1 MAKVVRIVPELVRRA
16 SRLGCRVEVA
26 LVRAASVSRR
36 GRAMALRHAWIRA
49 GTRRAQEAGIMDTLV
64 CNDSRDATN
73 ARAATDARDATDA
86 GAARVR
92 VVAGEDV
99 WLEAEAVEQLGRV
112 AALPGCVRAVGMPDL
127 HPGPG
132 IPIGAAFAFDGVVRP
147 GLVGGDAGCGARLW
161 ALGRCKLGGDALERR
176 VRAVL
181 CRPALEDADPA
192 ALFDAVWREGARG
205 LAGVTGVP
213 DTLAALAAGDEQDA
227 AAQGA
232 GEQDAA
238 VQGDAV
244 DVPEELDRAALG
256 RALGT
261 IGSGNHFAEV
271 SRVERVVDAGAASRL
286 GLDGR
291 SVCVLVH
298 SGSRGLGRDLAAR
311 WGEAALAAGSAD
323 AARYL
328 GELAGA
334 LRFARTNRLVIGWRL
349 LAALGAA
356 NPGRLSGVIDV
367 THNTVVHEPIDDGDA
382 GGPGVA
388 RAWVHRKGCAPAHID
403 QPTLIL
409 GSRGT
414 PSWIALGTGQR
425 ATLCSVAHGAGR
437 RMTRAEAQAKLRHR
451 YRRQELGRTA
461 TGGRIICD
469 RTELLYE
476 EHPDAYKPIEPVMAS
491 LEAAGLARR
500 VAALLPLLTVK
511 Q

>member
-1 MAKVVRIVPELVRRA
+1 
-16 SRLGCRVEVA
+16 
-26 LVRAASVSRR
+26 
-36 GRAMALRHAWIRA
+36 
-49 GTRRAQEAGIMDTLV
+49 MDTLV
-64 CNDSRDATN
+64 SNDSRET
-73 ARAATDARDATDA
+73 TDAR
-86 GAARVR
+86 AARVR

-99 WLEAEAVEQLGRV
+99 WLEAEAVDQLGRV

-147 GLVGGDAGCGARLW
+147 HLVGGDAGCGARLW
-161 ALGRCKLGGDALERR
+161 VLGRCKLGGDALERR

-181 CRPALEDADPA
+181 DRPALEDADPA

-205 LAGVTGVP
+205 LAGVAGVP
-213 DTLAALAAGDEQDA
+213 DTLAALAAGDEPDA
-227 AAQGA
+227 
-232 GEQDAA
+232 
-238 VQGDAV
+238 GDAV
-244 DVPEELDRAALG
+244 DVPAELDRAALG

-311 WGEAALAAGSAD
+311 WGEAALVAGSAD

-334 LRFARTNRLVIGWRL
+334 LRFARANRLIIGWRL
-349 LAALGAA
+349 LTALGAA
-356 NPGRLSGVIDV
+356 SPGRLSGSIDV
-367 THNTVVHEPIDDGDA
+367 THNTVVHEPIDA
-382 GGPGVA
+382 GGAGVA
-388 RAWVHRKGCAPAHID
+388 GAWVHRKGCAPAHLD

-425 ATLCSVAHGAGR
+425 DTLCSVAHGAGR

-451 YRRQELGRTA
+451 YRRKELGRTA
-461 TGGRIICD
+461 AGGRVICD

-500 VAALLPLLTVK
+500 VAALVPLLTVK

>member
-1 MAKVVRIVPELVRRA
+1 MDNLLVDD
-16 SRLGCRVEVA
+16 
-26 LVRAASVSRR
+26 VSRAVPDNV
-36 GRAMALRHAWIRA
+36 G
-49 GTRRAQEAGIMDTLV
+49 
-64 CNDSRDATN
+64 
-73 ARAATDARDATDA
+73 
-86 GAARVR
+86 ARVR

-99 WLEAEAVEQLGRV
+99 WLETEALEQLARV

-147 GLVGGDAGCGARLW
+147 ALVGGDAGCGARLW
-161 ALGRCKLGGDALERR
+161 VLGRCKLGGDALERR

-181 CRPALEDADPA
+181 DRPALDDVDPA
-192 ALFDAVWREGARG
+192 VLFDAVWREGARG
-205 LAGVTGVP
+205 LARVPGVP
-213 DTLAALAAGDEQDA
+213 ETLAELAAAEAEDA
-227 AAQGA
+227 SS
-232 GEQDAA
+232 
-238 VQGDAV
+238 VV
-244 DVPEELDRAALG
+244 DVPAELDRAALG

-271 SRVERVVDAGAASRL
+271 SRVERVVDAQAAERL

-311 WGEAALAAGSAD
+311 WGEAVLAAGSAE
-323 AARYL
+323 AACYL
-328 GELAGA
+328 GELGGA
-334 LRFARTNRLVIGWRL
+334 LRFARANRLVIGWRL
-349 LAALGAA
+349 LSALGAA
-356 NPGRLSGVIDV
+356 SLGRVSGGVDV
-367 THNTVVHEPIDDGDA
+367 THNTVVPEVVDA
-382 GGPGVA
+382 GGEPV
-388 RAWVHRKGCAPAHID
+388 WVHRKGCAPAHLD

-414 PSWIALGTGQR
+414 PSWIALGAGQR

-437 RMTRAEAQAKLRHR
+437 RMTRTEAQAKLRHR

-461 TGGRIICD
+461 AGGRVICD

-491 LEAAGLARR
+491 LEAGGLARR
-500 VAALLPLLTVK
+500 VAALLPMLTVK

>member
-1 MAKVVRIVPELVRRA
+1 
-16 SRLGCRVEVA
+16 
-26 LVRAASVSRR
+26 
-36 GRAMALRHAWIRA
+36 
-49 GTRRAQEAGIMDTLV
+49 MDTLV
-64 CNDSRDATN
+64 CNDAG
-73 ARAATDARDATDA
+73 AATEAGASMNA

-99 WLEAEAVEQLGRV
+99 WLEAEAVDQLGRV
-112 AALPGCVRAVGMPDL
+112 AALPGCLRAVGMPDL

-147 GLVGGDAGCGARLW
+147 HLVGGDAGCGVRLW
-161 ALGRCKLGGDALERR
+161 VLGRCKLGGDALERR

-181 CRPALEDADPA
+181 DRPALEDADPA

-205 LAGVTGVP
+205 LARVAGVP
-213 DTLAALAAGDEQDA
+213 DTLAALAAADGED
-227 AAQGA
+227 A
-232 GEQDAA
+232 GEDT
-238 VQGDAV
+238 GDVV
-244 DVPEELDRAALG
+244 DVPATLDRAALG

-271 SRVERVVDAGAASRL
+271 SRVERVVDAEAASRL

-334 LRFARTNRLVIGWRL
+334 LRFARANRLIIGWRL
-349 LAALGAA
+349 LTALGAA
-356 NPGRLSGVIDV
+356 SAGRLSGGIDV
-367 THNTVVHEPIDDGDA
+367 THNTVAHEPIEDGGAA
-382 GGPGVA
+382 GAAGAIG
-388 RAWVHRKGCAPAHID
+388 AWVHRKGCAPAHRD

-409 GSRGT
+409 GSRGA

-437 RMTRAEAQAKLRHR
+437 RMTRAEAQAKLRYR

-461 TGGRIICD
+461 AGGRVICD

-500 VAALLPLLTVK
+500 VAALVPLLTVK